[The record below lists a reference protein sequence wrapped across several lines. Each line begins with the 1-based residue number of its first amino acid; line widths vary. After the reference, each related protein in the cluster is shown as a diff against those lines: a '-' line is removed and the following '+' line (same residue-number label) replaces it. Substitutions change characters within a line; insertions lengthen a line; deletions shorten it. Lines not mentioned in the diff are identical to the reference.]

1 MAQSTA
7 AHTTAVPGR
16 LTLRDWGL
24 RLTALARCQLPLMV
38 RGRRTVAGVGAYF
51 DLVTDDGRLYFG
63 DSFHLGYFRTGQ
75 ETLREA
81 HEALTDLIADLA
93 QIRPGAHVLDVGC
106 GIGAPALRIAGR
118 YGCRITGVNA
128 SRRQVRQGRQL
139 VARAGLS
146 DRIHLVAGNALA
158 LDVPDASVDAVVLL
172 EAAGDICVTTA
183 AKDQLVSEV
192 WRVLRPGGS
201 VGFGD
206 LAFRRAPTAGE
217 DKALRAMLYH
227 TGSELVGDWPARFA
241 RRGFAVTGYRD
252 IHAATLATWDTLQEF
267 HQTHF
272 SALCRRNGR
281 RAVTTTVRHF
291 ASLVPAIVR
300 CGSYPTF
307 SAQKPGPAASSART

>member
-7 AHTTAVPGR
+7 TATTAVPGR
-16 LTLRDWGL
+16 LTPRDWGL
-24 RLTALARCQLPLMV
+24 RLSAIARCQLPLLI

-75 ETLREA
+75 ETLHEA
-81 HEALTDLIADLA
+81 HDALTDLIADLA
-93 QIRPGAHVLDVGC
+93 QIRPRAHVLDVGC
-106 GIGAPALRIAGR
+106 GLGAPSIRIARR

-146 DRIHLVAGNALA
+146 DRIELVVGNALA
-158 LDVPDASVDAVVLL
+158 LDLPDASVDSVLLL
-172 EAAGDICVTTA
+172 EAAGDICVTQE

-206 LAFRRAPTAGE
+206 LAFTSAPTPDE
-217 DKALRAMLYH
+217 DKAQRAVLYH
-227 TGSELVGDWPARFA
+227 TGSELISDWPARFA
-241 RRGFAVTGYRD
+241 EHGFTVTRYRD
-252 IHAATLATWDTLQEF
+252 IHSATLPTWENLLEF
-267 HQTHF
+267 HQVHF
-272 SALCRRNGR
+272 SELSRRHGKL
-281 RAVTTTVRHF
+281 AITAAVRHF
-291 ASLVPAIVR
+291 TKLVPAIAR

-307 SAQKPGPAASSART
+307 SAQKPGGRSA